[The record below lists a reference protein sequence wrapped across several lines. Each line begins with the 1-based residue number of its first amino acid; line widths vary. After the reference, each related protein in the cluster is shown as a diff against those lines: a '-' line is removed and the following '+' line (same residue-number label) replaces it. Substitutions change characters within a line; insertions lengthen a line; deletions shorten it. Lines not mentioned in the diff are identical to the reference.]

1 MYLFILIMVFYLSQI
16 NHMYLTD
23 NQLRLRRWLGGPVNV
38 DQILF
43 CNTHNKPT
51 GMVVMSL
58 HNTSAFY
65 RRGRGRT
72 QMSLLPRSLQISQ
85 NAAATTPS
93 STAIPFSNTASSNGS
108 NSNSATNGDGAGDTQ
123 KQMSNSDFRQML
135 LGTKK

>member
-1 MYLFILIMVFYLSQI
+1 
-16 NHMYLTD
+16 
-23 NQLRLRRWLGGPVNV
+23 
-38 DQILF
+38 
-43 CNTHNKPT
+43 
-51 GMVVMSL
+51 MVVMTL
-58 HNTSAFY
+58 HNTSAFC

-93 STAIPFSNTASSNGS
+93 STTVPFSSTVSS
-108 NSNSATNGDGAGDTQ
+108 NSNSATNGDADGDTR